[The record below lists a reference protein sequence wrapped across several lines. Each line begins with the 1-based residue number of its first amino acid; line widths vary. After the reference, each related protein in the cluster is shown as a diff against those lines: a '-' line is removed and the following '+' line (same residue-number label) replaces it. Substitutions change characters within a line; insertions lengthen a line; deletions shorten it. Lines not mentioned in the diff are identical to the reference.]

1 MKIMTRSLVI
11 HTIVLHVIVAIQQ
24 VKNNQNTYII
34 YRNLTL
40 TVLVSLLCFKGVS
53 QEESSRM
60 LGKVSFK
67 TANKV
72 YVKFDDTKDISLG
85 DTLFQNVEEV
95 LKPTLV
101 VSRKSSISCVCEIV
115 SQSTPEIGD
124 EIIFFP
130 TVEEIENVLTFQE
143 KSLPPNVKED
153 SLQADVVA
161 TNVPL
166 QPETATKQKE
176 RKRKSLRGRIAA
188 SAHSVFDESPEDLNY
203 RMRYTFSLRG
213 NNVNE
218 SKWSTDIYTS
228 YRHNMGPNTESNA
241 SLSEALRIYSLALS
255 YDISSSSS
263 VTLGRRINRN
273 ISNVGAIDGIQFEHG
288 IGNLKLGVIGGSRP
302 GIRDYGWTTSLLEYG
317 GYIAHNL
324 EREGMFSRSSLAFF
338 EQRNHGSVDRRFMYF
353 QHSSSPLKKMNVFMS
368 CEVDLYEKV
377 FENEAFAPRLS
388 SIYLSMRY
396 RFSRKFSA
404 FASYDARKNII
415 YFETYKSL
423 VDQLI
428 EEASREGV
436 RLRLNWRPWK
446 YISIGASGGYRYQKD
461 NPNQSKTGYFYLTH
475 SRLPWIKTSAT
486 FSLNILQTG
495 YVDGMVYGVRLNKDI
510 IRGKIFGSAHFRL
523 VDYRFA
529 TYDLNQFIAGGSLS
543 WRISKLLSLSSNYE
557 GNFEADK
564 SYSRVHFNLVCRF

>member
-1 MKIMTRSLVI
+1 M
-11 HTIVLHVIVAIQQ
+11 IVLHVIVAIQQ
-24 VKNNQNTYII
+24 VRSDQYIYMI
-34 YRNLTL
+34 GRNGTL
-40 TVLVSLLCFKGVS
+40 TVLFGLFCFMGLA
-53 QEESSRM
+53 QENQEKL
-60 LGKVSFK
+60 LGKVSFM

-72 YVKFDDTKDISLG
+72 YVKFDDTKAISLG
-85 DTLFQNVEEV
+85 DTLFHNTGETF
-95 LKPTLV
+95 KPTLV
-101 VSRKSSISCVCEIV
+101 VTRKSSISCVCEII
-115 SQSTPEIGD
+115 SEATPEVGD
-124 EIIFFP
+124 ELIFIAKLPKTEPAF
-130 TVEEIENVLTFQE
+130 TQE
-143 KSLPPNVKED
+143 QEVLPPNVKED
-153 SLQADVVA
+153 SLQATVI
-161 TNVPL
+161 TSNVPF
-166 QPETATKQKE
+166 QPEVTSTRKE
-176 RKRKSLRGRIAA
+176 KKRKSLRGRLAA
-188 SAHSVFDESPEDLNY
+188 SAHSVFNETPEDLNY

-213 NNVNE
+213 NNINE
-218 SKWSTDIYTS
+218 SKWSTDIYS
-228 YRHNMGPNTESNA
+228 AYRHNMGPNTENNA
-241 SLSEALRIYSLALS
+241 SLSEALRIYSLAVS
-255 YDISSSSS
+255 YNIDSSSS
-263 VTLGRRINRN
+263 VTLGRKINRN
-273 ISNVGAIDGIQFEHG
+273 ISNVGAIDGIQVEHG
-288 IGNLKLGVIGGSRP
+288 IDNFTFGAIGGSRP
-302 GIRDYGWTTSLLEYG
+302 GIQDYGWTTALLEYG

-324 EREGMFSRSSLAFF
+324 ENDRLYSRSSLAFF

-353 QHSSSPLKKMNVFMS
+353 QHNSSPFPKMNVFMS

-377 FENEAFAPRLS
+377 LENETFAPRLS

-446 YISIGASGGYRYQKD
+446 YISVGASGGYRYQKD

-486 FSLNILQTG
+486 FSVNLLQTG
-495 YVDGMVYGVRLNKDI
+495 YVNGVVYGVRLNKDI
-510 IRGKIFGSAHFRL
+510 IRGKLFGSAHFRL

-564 SYSRVHFNLVCRF
+564 SYSRIHFNLVCRF